1 MDFITCVVYT
11 GRNHLI
17 FRILRPK
24 ITYQRIIPLVFII
37 YVYQKL
43 GERRMGVDFLNT
55 SGGTEMSRDTYEHQR
70 QLAFMTAAED
80 SRDVVPKLSTAPVL
94 KSSISSPKTLE
105 DFLSQPA
112 PTLSKIIS
120 HATRSKKGSPAP
132 GVTLP
137 ELTKGQGRRRSTP
150 TAGIEPP
157 TNNSSALKMTRTPMR
172 SENQNS
178 LVDQAFAYVAQLERE
193 QSSTDSTRLSSAALS
208 LASHEEGYTFKS
220 QKKKKKQMKKEVLKS
235 SNKSMK
241 KKSKRST
248 ANAIYTTRPILSKS
262 SHVGAAGAS
271 MSNGSGAWNSGSSSS
286 TSRKLD
292 STMIDSLVLNFQQAT
307 TLKTL
312 QAQLQKSQQ
321 SLNESRSVLQLAA
334 EGHFQK

>member
-1 MDFITCVVYT
+1 
-11 GRNHLI
+11 
-17 FRILRPK
+17 
-24 ITYQRIIPLVFII
+24 
-37 YVYQKL
+37 
-43 GERRMGVDFLNT
+43 
-55 SGGTEMSRDTYEHQR
+55 MSRDTYEHQR

-120 HATRSKKGSPAP
+120 HATRSKKGSPVP

-137 ELTKGQGRRRSTP
+137 ELTKGPGRRRSTP

-172 SENQNS
+172 SENQSS
-178 LVDQAFAYVAQLERE
+178 LVDQAFAYAAQLERE
-193 QSSTDSTRLSSAALS
+193 QSWTDSTRLSSAVLS
-208 LASHEEGYTFKS
+208 LASHEEGYTFKN

-248 ANAIYTTRPILSKS
+248 ANAIYTTRPILPKS
-262 SHVGAAGAS
+262 GHAVAS